1 MDQVPE
7 TVAKLAAYQIFIN
20 HRGPD
25 VKQNLA
31 SLIYHR
37 LTSMGLSVFL
47 DKTEFQT
54 GDTLSPAILGAIQS
68 AYIHIVIFSEKYA
81 ESHWCL
87 KELCWILES
96 SKERDIKI
104 IPLFCDVEPSD
115 LRYIKKGL
123 YAKSFEQHEQ
133 KGRVTMDDIQSWTTA
148 LEEAS
153 HISGIPFTKNESDFG
168 ETLEKIVKIVMKEVF
183 RRDAHEMPDKYE
195 VGLEEQAKDFQNE
208 ILTESHSNATTIVGI
223 AGMSGIGKSTLV
235 RYLYRL
241 RRSDFTRSCI
251 LCDVRNTDLLSLQK
265 KLLWELLGNYSLPVF
280 SNRYEGKRI
289 LRAFL
294 SRLQRRIFIVLDDVD
309 RMDQLDSLLDLDA
322 VPSGSLIFITSHDK
336 VLLNQFS
343 ANTRLYDV
351 KVLPNGHAR
360 ELFCR
365 YAFPQCK
372 PPEELKDLVDEC
384 LQNLWGFAF
393 GLKSF
398 GRTVCWAI

>member
-1 MDQVPE
+1 M
-7 TVAKLAAYQIFIN
+7 
-20 HRGPD
+20 
-25 VKQNLA
+25 
-31 SLIYHR
+31 
-37 LTSMGLSVFL
+37 
-47 DKTEFQT
+47 
-54 GDTLSPAILGAIQS
+54 
-68 AYIHIVIFSEKYA
+68 
-81 ESHWCL
+81 
-87 KELCWILES
+87 
-96 SKERDIKI
+96 
-104 IPLFCDVEPSD
+104 
-115 LRYIKKGL
+115 
-123 YAKSFEQHEQ
+123 
-133 KGRVTMDDIQSWTTA
+133 
-148 LEEAS
+148 
-153 HISGIPFTKNESDFG
+153 
-168 ETLEKIVKIVMKEVF
+168 
-183 RRDAHEMPDKYE
+183 
-195 VGLEEQAKDFQNE
+195 
-208 ILTESHSNATTIVGI
+208 
-223 AGMSGIGKSTLV
+223 
-235 RYLYRL
+235 
-241 RRSDFTRSCI
+241 
-251 LCDVRNTDLLSLQK
+251 
-265 KLLWELLGNYSLPVF
+265 PVF